1 MYMEPWIEIVT
12 HPLGLVGFSLFI
24 VFSLLAR
31 MGPTG
36 RWPWLAPAA
45 VTMAFIALLG
55 GLGLAFRQSH
65 RTAVQEK
72 PDKAATEK
80 SVANGTGQTQGQ
92 APPGQPTTIQQQTSG
107 SQSPAVSNVQ
117 GDVNITIQGNQ
128 EQKR

>member
-1 MYMEPWIEIVT
+1 MDGWTEIVT
-12 HPLGLVGFSLFI
+12 HPLGLAGFALFI

-31 MGPTG
+31 MGSSG

-65 RTAVQEK
+65 QTAVQEK
-72 PDKAATEK
+72 PDRAAGEKPISTED
-80 SVANGTGQTQGQ
+80 SQTPGQT
-92 APPGQPTTIQQQTSG
+92 PPGQPTTIQQQTSG
-107 SQSPAVSNVQ
+107 SQSPAVSNIQ